1 MRSARRLRHGG
12 RGARALVP
20 RGRPDGLEEAGLA
33 DLPALELGREQV
45 HVLTLLG
52 GELPV
57 QLALDRPGRRLAE
70 PLLEELHGALLERD
84 RDPEQVARVLRLVR
98 DASVDRRAVHLEVLG
113 RGRHRRVVAAG
124 QRRHV
129 LLLHL
134 GELPEQLLQER
145 VGRLLRGAR
154 VERLA
159 AELDLERD
167 PDGLERRGLLD
178 LARVENLQLAAAGRA
193 HPVREREA
201 LAHLAAVVAA
211 PLELGG
217 AAADVLLVTV
227 DRLVALRALQRGRL
241 RAGRG
246 RAGVRVGAAA
256 GLHRLEL
263 RDVLRDE
270 RPLLAGREVRRD
282 RLRRAAPGPHREDHG
297 GAAGNDVAAREHALE
312 IGRLRRLGLAVVRRD
327 VAPLGEADARRGL
340 GDDRVRLGAERDDD
354 GVAVERLELARRHRL
369 AAPLLVRL
377 AEDHL
382 LDLHPLHIALGIRE
396 DLDRRVEEEEL
407 DPLLLRVADL
417 LDAGRRLR
425 LGAAVDAA
433 DGGRAEPLRDA
444 QAVHR
449 GVAGADD
456 GDVLADGDG
465 RVLEREDVAAHEVH
479 AGEELVRRVD
489 LARVL
494 AGDPDERRGARADA
508 EEHGVVALLLE
519 ELRDG
524 EGLAD
529 DLVRLD
535 LHALVDEL
543 LHLAVDDLARE
554 AEGRDAVLEHAAH
567 HVERLVDRHV
577 GAELHEVG
585 GGGEAGGA
593 GAADRDLAELLREA
607 RGRGGLRLRV
617 VADEALEAAD
627 ADRLDLLA
635 DHALRLALRLLRA
648 DAAAD
653 RGEGVRLLDD
663 LERAVEVADRDVLD
677 ERRDV
682 DRHRAARHAGRLRAL
697 DAALRLAEG
706 LLEGVAEIDLLE
718 VPGALLGV
726 ALRHVRLLR
735 GEVLD
740 LAVVLLVLDEELLLE
755 VADVGVVLGRARLEA
770 LEALLPGE
778 QLLEVDLEARASED
792 YA

>member
-178 LARVENLQLAAAGRA
+178 LAGVENLQLAAAGRA

-263 RDVLRDE
+263 RDVLRGE

-282 RLRRAAPGPHREDHG
+282 GPRGAAAGAHREDHG
-297 GAAGNDVAAREHALE
+297 GAAGDDVAAREHALE
-312 IGRLRRLGLAVVRRD
+312 VRRLRRLGLAVVRRD
-327 VAPLGEADARRGL
+327 VAPLREADARGGL
-340 GDDRVRLGAERDDD
+340 RDDRVRLGAERDDD

-369 AAPLLVRL
+369 AAPLLVGL

-382 LDLHPLHIALGIRE
+382 LDLHPRHVPLGVRE
-396 DLDRRVEEEEL
+396 DLHRRVEEEEL

-425 LGAAVDAA
+425 LGAAVHAA

-456 GDVLADGDG
+456 GDALADGDG
-465 RVLEREDVAAHEVH
+465 RVFEREDVAAHEVH

-508 EEHGVVALLLE
+508 EEHGVVALLF
-519 ELRDG
+519 
-524 EGLAD
+524 
-529 DLVRLD
+529 
-535 LHALVDEL
+535 
-543 LHLAVDDLARE
+543 AVDDLARE

-635 DHALRLALRLLRA
+635 DHALRLALRFLRA

-663 LERAVEVADRDVLD
+663 LESAVEVADRDVLD

-682 DRHRAARHAGRLRAL
+682 DRHRAAGHAGRLRAL
-697 DAALRLAEG
+697 DAALRLADG
-706 LLEGVAEIDLLE
+706 LLEGVPEVHLLE
-718 VPGALLGV
+718 VP
-726 ALRHVRLLR
+726 RP
-735 GEVLD
+735 
-740 LAVVLLVLDEELLLE
+740 LE
-755 VADVGVVLGRARLEA
+755 RIAR
-770 LEALLPGE
+770 
-778 QLLEVDLEARASED
+778 
-792 YA
+792 